1 MACRLVTLKSANRRS
16 LCMGGSISR
25 GGHVVLDYTSYSPP
39 VDDDGEWMLQILRDC
54 VRRAGIRE
62 VHAHVAQ
69 FDGSES
75 PRGFAAVVLI
85 DESHVSAHCY
95 SESGLLAIDIFTCGG
110 SDPGSLADEIHSIVV
125 DAVPGLVLSGRERLD
140 RF

>member
-1 MACRLVTLKSANRRS
+1 MS
-16 LCMGGSISR
+16 GSTSR
-25 GGHVVLDYTSYSPP
+25 GGHVVLDYTGYSPP
-39 VDDDGEWMLQILRDC
+39 VNDDGEWMLQVLRDC
-54 VRRAGIRE
+54 VHRAGIKE

-75 PRGFAAVVLI
+75 PPGFAAVVLI

-95 SESGLLAIDIFTCGG
+95 SESGLLAIDSFTCGG
-110 SDPGSLADEIHSIVV
+110 SDPGLLADEIHSIVV
-125 DAVPGLVLSGRERLD
+125 DAVPGLALSGREHLD

>member
-1 MACRLVTLKSANRRS
+1 MS
-16 LCMGGSISR
+16 GSTSR
-25 GGHVVLDYTSYSPP
+25 GGHVVLDYTGYSPP
-39 VDDDGEWMLQILRDC
+39 VDDDGEWMLQVLRDC
-54 VRRAGIRE
+54 VRRAGIKE

-75 PRGFAAVVLI
+75 PPGFAAVVLI

-110 SDPGSLADEIHSIVV
+110 SDPGLLADEIHSIVV
-125 DAVPGLVLSGRERLD
+125 DAVPSLALSGREHLD